1 MLLDD
6 DDLPTI
12 DWDALTNVYVFAN
25 GKGGVG
31 KTTLSS
37 NLAGL
42 IAADGGRVL
51 IVDVN
56 AQGNVGRDLGYRKS
70 AIDDD
75 GQALYEAL
83 RTGTPLVPATGV
95 RPNLDV
101 IVGGTALKSAPSM
114 LMTAYPLQQER
125 QALALAV
132 CLAPIARSYD
142 LIVIDSAPENEHLQQ
157 IALSAARWLTIPT
170 KSDQASIADGLGG
183 IAKEAGRV
191 RRRVN
196 PRLQLLGVVL
206 FATGSAS
213 AQIRRRARQW
223 VRDELGTNAD
233 HYLFQTFIR
242 HSEAVGQD
250 ARSHGRLV
258 HELEAEVANN
268 PRFWDL
274 RAGRA
279 TSDVMVSATS
289 VSVAEDFATF
299 AREMLTRAAE
309 LETA

>member
-1 MLLDD
+1 MDD

-12 DWDALTNVYVFAN
+12 DWEALSSAHVFAN

-37 NLAGL
+37 NFAGL
-42 IAADGGRVL
+42 VAADGGRVL
-51 IVDVN
+51 LIDVN
-56 AQGNVGRDLGYRKS
+56 AQGNIGRDLGYRKT
-70 AIDDD
+70 AIDDN
-75 GQALYEAL
+75 GESLFESL
-83 RTGTPLVPATGV
+83 RTGTPLKPIAGV
-95 RPNLDV
+95 RSNLDV
-101 IVGGTALKSAPSM
+101 VVGGTALKSAPAM

-125 QALALAV
+125 QALALAT
-132 CLAPIARSYD
+132 CLAPIARDYD
-142 LIVIDSAPENEHLQQ
+142 IVVIDSAPENEHLQQ

-196 PRLQLLGVVL
+196 PHLQLLGVVM

-213 AQIRRRARQW
+213 AQIRRRAQQW
-223 VRDELGTNAD
+223 IRDELGANAD
-233 HYLFQTFIR
+233 TYLFESFIR

-258 HELEAEVANN
+258 HELEAAAANN

-274 RAGRA
+274 RAGRVSN
-279 TSDVMVSATS
+279 TTVVSATS
-289 VSVAEDFATF
+289 ASVAEDLAAF
-299 AREMLTRAAE
+299 ARELLTRAAE
-309 LETA
+309 LDNA